1 MACLVVVPS
10 VNKRYFT
17 KKNEIAQDR
26 KNKNSEDKK
35 QHSQK
40 FQENYFTYLKL
51 FYTHKYWRF
60 VELINKP
67 AGIPPRKER
76 YVHNLQ

>member
-1 MACLVVVPS
+1 MYKEGEFELITKEETVRMNDNMACLVVVPS

-35 QHSQK
+35 Q
-40 FQENYFTYLKL
+40 
-51 FYTHKYWRF
+51 
-60 VELINKP
+60 
-67 AGIPPRKER
+67 A
-76 YVHNLQ
+76 

>member
-1 MACLVVVPS
+1 MACLVVVPN

-35 QHSQK
+35 Q
-40 FQENYFTYLKL
+40 
-51 FYTHKYWRF
+51 
-60 VELINKP
+60 
-67 AGIPPRKER
+67 A
-76 YVHNLQ
+76 